1 MTIHS
6 SENLGDAKHPLF
18 HIVLVEPE
26 IPGNT
31 GSIGRTCLA
40 LGAHLHLIH
49 PLGFDIN
56 EKAVRR
62 AGLDYWKHI
71 QLFEYQNFN
80 EFLEKVKPNETIFFS
95 AKNESQVYYQAPY
108 KENCALI
115 FGKESTGLGSD
126 FLDKY
131 HAKTYHLPIDRTHIR
146 SLNLASVVT
155 TAGYEAY
162 RHLSS

>member
-1 MTIHS
+1 MTK
-6 SENLGDAKHPLF
+6 NTKGDVHHPLF

-49 PLGFDIN
+49 PLGFEIN

-62 AGLDYWKHI
+62 AGLDYWKHL
-71 QLFEYQNFN
+71 QLFEYQSFN
-80 EFLEKVKPNETIFFS
+80 EFLNRVKPSEVIFFS
-95 AKNESQVYYQAPY
+95 AKNKSKLYYHAPY

-115 FGKESTGLGSD
+115 FGKESTGLGED
-126 FLDKY
+126 FLEKY
-131 HAKTYHLPIDRTHIR
+131 GAQTFHLPMDRTHIR

-162 RHLSS
+162 RHLLK

>member
-1 MTIHS
+1 MTK
-6 SENLGDAKHPLF
+6 NDQGDAHQHPLF

-71 QLFEYQNFN
+71 KLSQYQNFD
-80 EFLEKVKPNETIFFS
+80 EFLEKINPSETIFFS

-115 FGKESTGLGSD
+115 FGKESTGLGD
-126 FLDKY
+126 RFLNKY
-131 HAKTYHLPIDRTHIR
+131 QAQTYHLPMDRTHIR

-155 TAGYEAY
+155 TAGYEAF
-162 RHLSS
+162 RQLQK

>member
-1 MTIHS
+1 MTQIDQ
-6 SENLGDAKHPLF
+6 GDALKRPLF
-18 HIVLVEPE
+18 HIVLVEPQ

-62 AGLDYWKHI
+62 AGLDYWQHI
-71 QLFEYQNFN
+71 RLFEYQNFD
-80 EFLEKVKPNETIFFS
+80 EFLKRVQPSESIFFS
-95 AKNESQVYYQAPY
+95 ARNESKTYYQAPY
-108 KENCALI
+108 KDNCALI
-115 FGKESTGLGSD
+115 FGKESTGLGD
-126 FLDKY
+126 EFLSK
-131 HAKTYHLPIDRTHIR
+131 HQAQTYHLPMDRTHIR

-155 TAGYEAY
+155 TAGYEAL
-162 RHLSS
+162 RHLLQK

>member
-1 MTIHS
+1 MTIKHQ
-6 SENLGDAKHPLF
+6 GDAQHPLF

-62 AGLDYWKHI
+62 AGLDYWQHI
-71 QLFEYQNFN
+71 KLFEYSHFE
-80 EFLEKVKPNETIFFS
+80 EFLEKVNPSQKIFFS
-95 AKNESQVYYQAPY
+95 AKSYKEESQVYYQAPY
-108 KENCALI
+108 QENCALI
-115 FGKESTGLGSD
+115 FGKESTGLGDD
-126 FLDKY
+126 FLEKY
-131 HAKTYHLPIDRTHIR
+131 KAQTYHLPMDRTHIR

-155 TAGYEAY
+155 TAGYEAF
-162 RHLSS
+162 RHLQK

>member
-1 MTIHS
+1 MN
-6 SENLGDAKHPLF
+6 NLVKGDARHPLF
-18 HIVLVEPE
+18 HIVLIEPE

-71 QLFEYQNFN
+71 KLHEHQSFE
-80 EFLEKVKPNETIFFS
+80 EFLEKIKPTQTIFFS
-95 AKNESQVYYQAPY
+95 AKNKSQVYYEAPY
-108 KENCALI
+108 QENCALI
-115 FGKESTGLGSD
+115 FGKESQGLGD
-126 FLDKY
+126 EFLEK
-131 HAKTYHLPIDRTHIR
+131 HSEQTYHLPMDRTHIR

-155 TAGYEAY
+155 TASYEAF
-162 RHLSS
+162 RHFQK